1 MNEQD
6 NKKVGMP
13 VTIWRVLRNY
23 DDTEGVASFL
33 NCLFVSPDITFSLL
47 ALDDETRIG
56 FIKSFL
62 DLEYTQKGLIAQWAK
77 EVMKAAEDKV
87 YYIEDEAE
95 DENDETNKINQTG
108 DFVC

>member
-6 NKKVGMP
+6 NKKASMP
-13 VTIWRVLRNY
+13 ATIWRVLRNY
-23 DDTEGVASFL
+23 DDTEGIASFL
-33 NCLFVSPDITFSLL
+33 NCLFASPDIAFSLL
-47 ALDDETRIG
+47 ALDDETRIE

-77 EVMKAAEDKV
+77 EVIKAAEDKV
-87 YYIEDEAE
+87 YYIEDEVE
-95 DENDETNKINQTG
+95 DEDEDEKAE